1 MYLRQTL
8 PAIDML
14 SHGPRFGGDTGSLGL
29 GRLGGSR
36 RKTFNMIQHTFSRLS
51 ESPSLLIRIF
61 YSGFALV
68 QKFELD
74 L

>member
-14 SHGPRFGGDTGSLGL
+14 FHGPRFGGDTGSLGL

-36 RKTFNMIQHTFSRLS
+36 RKTFNILPLDFLKVLRFS
-51 ESPSLLIRIF
+51 
-61 YSGFALV
+61 
-68 QKFELD
+68 
-74 L
+74 